1 MAAPTFAAHVLTSPE
16 RRNAIVQTVANI
28 AASDWNEAPRV
39 HVELS
44 EKAPSR
50 VRIAA
55 AYGQMLLLAAGEAT
69 DYTLLL
75 EDDITVNRHLRHNL
89 CSWEPLVHGQLALG
103 SLCSPE
109 VAHLPGYHPE
119 GGEEYSFVAEI
130 RTVLG
135 AQALILSRG
144 FLHYAAAHW
153 EDGGAGQ
160 NRRLV
165 RLAKGFGSMH
175 YHVPSLVRHVGPD
188 LIPRAQE
195 HDAHDFDREW
205 RAG

>member
-1 MAAPTFAAHVLTSPE
+1 MPAPTFAAHVLTSPE
-16 RRNAIVQTVANI
+16 RRNAIVQTVANM
-28 AASDWNEAPRV
+28 AASDWKEAPRI

-50 VRIAA
+50 VRRAA
-55 AYGQMLLLAAGEAT
+55 AYGQMLLVAVNEAT

-89 CSWEPLVHGQLALG
+89 CSWEPLARGQLVLG
-103 SLCSPE
+103 SLCSSE
-109 VAHLPGYHPE
+109 VAHLPGYHPD
-119 GGEEYSFVAEI
+119 GGEEYSFAAEI

-144 FLHYAAAHW
+144 FLNYAAAHW

-160 NRRLV
+160 SRRLV
-165 RLAKGFGSMH
+165 RLAKGFGNMH
-175 YHVPSLVRHVGPD
+175 YHAPSLVKHVGADFIPGAQRPD
-188 LIPRAQE
+188 AR
-195 HDAHDFDREW
+195 DFDREW

>member
-1 MAAPTFAAHVLTSPE
+1 MPGPTFAAHVLTSPE

-28 AASDWNEAPRV
+28 AASDWKEAPRI

-55 AYGQMLLLAAGEAT
+55 AYGQMLLVAAKDAA

-75 EDDITVNRHLRHNL
+75 EDEMTVSLHLRHNL
-89 CSWEPLVHGQLALG
+89 CSWEPLVRGQLILG

-109 VAHLPGYHPE
+109 IAHLPGYPPD
-119 GGEEYSFVAEI
+119 GGDEYSFVAET

-135 AQALILSRG
+135 AQALILSRQ
-144 FLHYAAAHW
+144 FLNYAAEHW

-160 NRRLV
+160 SRRLV
-165 RLAKGFGSMH
+165 RLLKAFGNMH
-175 YHVPSLVRHVGPD
+175 YHVPSLVKHVGAD
-188 LIPRAQE
+188 FISSAQRPA
-195 HDAHDFDREW
+195 AHDFDREW
-205 RAG
+205 RAS